1 MDRNNMH
8 ALCYSRPGN
17 LKLIERPIPDLQIE
31 EVLIEVAYSGVCGTD
46 LHILKEES
54 PAAEEVILGH
64 EFSGRI
70 IATGNSVHTFKP
82 GDLVAVDPNNYC
94 GTCEYCR
101 RGQVHFCQNIKPIG
115 VFRNGGWAEFCAI
128 PSALVHPVPASIDPA
143 WAALTEPI
151 SCILHGWDR
160 IQPLQPEQKI
170 LILGAGLIGLL
181 WILILNQLEFS
192 NVILSEP
199 QAHRR
204 ETARKLNLPCFEPEQ
219 VLKQNSNGPKGFDV
233 IIDCSGN
240 PAAIEHSLDMLNPL
254 GKFLFFGVCPQT
266 STINIK
272 PFLIF
277 QKEWTF
283 YGSVINPLTFCRALE
298 IIPAIQKPL
307 ADLGVITFSLS
318 DYQEGLAAARSGRY
332 TKVLFK
338 INKNL

>member
-1 MDRNNMH
+1 MH
-8 ALCYSRPGN
+8 ALCYSRPGKLN
-17 LKLIERPIPDLQIE
+17 LIERPIPDLQPE
-31 EVLIEVAYSGVCGTD
+31 EVLIKVAFSGICGTD

-64 EFSGRI
+64 ELSGH
-70 IATGNSVHTFKP
+70 IASTGNSVHLFKA

-94 GTCEYCR
+94 STCEFCR

-115 VFRNGGWAEFCAI
+115 VFRNGGWAEFCAV
-128 PSALVHPVPASIDPA
+128 PSALVHPVPAGIDPA
-143 WAALTEPI
+143 WAALAEPV

-160 IQPLQPEQKI
+160 IQPIQPGQKI

-181 WILILNQLEFS
+181 WILVLNQSGFS
-192 NVILSEP
+192 DVILSEP

-204 ETARKLNLPCFEPEQ
+204 ETARKLKLACVDPEQ
-219 VLKQNSNGPKGFDV
+219 IYIQNSNGQKGFDI

-240 PAAIEHSLDMLNPL
+240 PAAIEQALDMLNPL
-254 GKFLFFGVCPQT
+254 GKFLFFGVCPQN

-283 YGSVINPLTFCRALE
+283 YGSVINPFTFSRALD
-298 IIPAIQKPL
+298 IIPAIQRPL
-307 ADLGVITFSLS
+307 SDLGVITFPLS
-318 DYQEGLAAARSGRY
+318 EYQKGLTAARSGRY